1 MKRKQK
7 IAAVVL
13 CVATVAAL
21 VAGIVVC
28 LPRPSNG
35 YPKHSGEPSDITAPN
50 IPKIESIDL
59 PPLDADDDSLS
70 LTFDIEQQTRESGAK
85 VLPDE
90 GRGNR

>member
-1 MKRKQK
+1 MRRKQK

-13 CVATVAAL
+13 CVATVAVL

-28 LPRPSNG
+28 LPKPSNG
-35 YPKHSGEPSDITAPN
+35 YPKHSGAPS
-50 IPKIESIDL
+50 DL
-59 PPLDADDDSLS
+59 PPLDAENDG

-90 GRGNR
+90 GRGSR

>member
-28 LPRPSNG
+28 LPRPNNG
-35 YPKHSGEPSDITAPN
+35 YPKHSGAPSAITAPN
-50 IPKIESIDL
+50 IPKIESIAL
-59 PPLDADDDSLS
+59 PPLDAENDG

-85 VLPDE
+85 VLPE
-90 GRGNR
+90 GRGSR

>member
-13 CVATVAAL
+13 CVATVAVL
-21 VAGIVVC
+21 GIGIAIC
-28 LPRPSNG
+28 LPKPISNRPSRAG
-35 YPKHSGEPSDITAPN
+35 GPSDITAPN

-59 PPLDADDDSLS
+59 PPLDADDNS

>member
-1 MKRKQK
+1 MRRKQK

-13 CVATVAAL
+13 CVAMVAAL
-21 VAGIVVC
+21 GIGIAVC
-28 LPRPSNG
+28 LPKPTTNRPSRMG
-35 YPKHSGEPSDITAPN
+35 ESSGITAPN

-59 PPLDADDDSLS
+59 PPLDADDNS

-90 GRGNR
+90 GRGSR

>member
-7 IAAVVL
+7 IATVVL

-21 VAGIVVC
+21 GIGIAVC
-28 LPRPSNG
+28 LPKPISNRPSRT
-35 YPKHSGEPSDITAPN
+35 GEPSDITAPN
-50 IPKIESIDL
+50 IPKIEPIDL
-59 PPLDADDDSLS
+59 PPLDADDNG

-90 GRGNR
+90 GRGSR

>member
-21 VAGIVVC
+21 GIGIAVC
-28 LPRPSNG
+28 LPKPISNRPSRT
-35 YPKHSGEPSDITAPN
+35 GEPSDITAPN

-59 PPLDADDDSLS
+59 PPLDAENDG

-90 GRGNR
+90 GRGSR

>member
-21 VAGIVVC
+21 GIGIAVC
-28 LPRPSNG
+28 LPKPISNRPSRT
-35 YPKHSGEPSDITAPN
+35 GEPSDITAPN

-59 PPLDADDDSLS
+59 PPLDADDNGLI
-70 LTFDIEQQTRESGAK
+70 FDIEQQTRESGAK

>member
-21 VAGIVVC
+21 GIGIAVS
-28 LPRPSNG
+28 LPKPISNRPSRTG
-35 YPKHSGEPSDITAPN
+35 VPSDITAPN
-50 IPKIESIDL
+50 IPKIEPIDL
-59 PPLDADDDSLS
+59 PPLDAEDNG

-85 VLPDE
+85 VLPE
-90 GRGNR
+90 GRGSR

>member
-7 IAAVVL
+7 IATVVL

-21 VAGIVVC
+21 GIGIAVS
-28 LPRPSNG
+28 LPKPISNRPSRT
-35 YPKHSGEPSDITAPN
+35 GEPSDITAPN

-59 PPLDADDDSLS
+59 PPLDAEDDGLI
-70 LTFDIEQQTRESGAK
+70 FDIEQQTRESGAK

-90 GRGNR
+90 GRGSR

>member
-13 CVATVAAL
+13 CVATVAVL

-28 LPRPSNG
+28 LPKPNNG
-35 YPKHSGEPSDITAPN
+35 YPKHSGEPSDIMAPN

-59 PPLDADDDSLS
+59 PPLDAENDG

-85 VLPDE
+85 VLPE
-90 GRGNR
+90 GRESR

>member
-13 CVATVAAL
+13 CVATLAAL
-21 VAGIVVC
+21 GIGIAVS
-28 LPRPSNG
+28 LPKPISNRPSRT
-35 YPKHSGEPSDITAPN
+35 GEPSGITAPN

-59 PPLDADDDSLS
+59 PPLDAENDG

-85 VLPDE
+85 VLQDE
-90 GRGNR
+90 GRGSR

>member
-13 CVATVAAL
+13 CFATVAAL
-21 VAGIVVC
+21 GIGIAVC
-28 LPRPSNG
+28 LPKPISNRPSRT
-35 YPKHSGEPSDITAPN
+35 GEPSDITAPN

-59 PPLDADDDSLS
+59 PPLDADDNGLI
-70 LTFDIEQQTRESGAK
+70 FDIEQQTRESGAK

-90 GRGNR
+90 GRGSR

>member
-21 VAGIVVC
+21 GIGIAVS
-28 LPRPSNG
+28 LPKPTSNRPSRT
-35 YPKHSGEPSDITAPN
+35 GEPSDITAPN

-59 PPLDADDDSLS
+59 PPLDAEDDG

-90 GRGNR
+90 GRGSR

>member
-13 CVATVAAL
+13 CIATLAAL

-28 LPRPSNG
+28 LPKPNNG
-35 YPKHSGEPSDITAPN
+35 YPKHSGAPSGITAPN

-59 PPLDADDDSLS
+59 PPLDAGDDG

-90 GRGNR
+90 GRGSR

>member
-13 CVATVAAL
+13 CVAMVAAL
-21 VAGIVVC
+21 GIGIAVC
-28 LPRPSNG
+28 LPKPISNRPSRT
-35 YPKHSGEPSDITAPN
+35 GEPSDITTPN

-59 PPLDADDDSLS
+59 PPLDAEDDG

-85 VLPDE
+85 ILPDE
-90 GRGNR
+90 GRGSR

>member
-7 IAAVVL
+7 IAAVAL

-21 VAGIVVC
+21 GIGIAVC
-28 LPRPSNG
+28 LPKPTTNRPSRM
-35 YPKHSGEPSDITAPN
+35 GEPSDITAPN

-59 PPLDADDDSLS
+59 PPLDAEDDG

-85 VLPDE
+85 VLTE

>member
-13 CVATVAAL
+13 CVAMVAAL
-21 VAGIVVC
+21 GIGIAVC
-28 LPRPSNG
+28 LPKPISNRPSRT
-35 YPKHSGEPSDITAPN
+35 GEPSDITAPN
-50 IPKIESIDL
+50 IPKIGSIDL
-59 PPLDADDDSLS
+59 PPLDAENDG

-90 GRGNR
+90 GRGSR

>member
-13 CVATVAAL
+13 CVATVAVL

-28 LPRPSNG
+28 LPKPNNG
-35 YPKHSGEPSDITAPN
+35 YPKHSGEPSDITAPD

-59 PPLDADDDSLS
+59 PPLDAENDG

-85 VLPDE
+85 VLPE
-90 GRGNR
+90 GRGSR

>member
-21 VAGIVVC
+21 GIGIAVC
-28 LPRPSNG
+28 LPKPISNRPSRT
-35 YPKHSGEPSDITAPN
+35 GEPSDITAPN

-59 PPLDADDDSLS
+59 PQLDADDNGLI
-70 LTFDIEQQTRESGAK
+70 FDIEQQTRESGAK

-90 GRGNR
+90 GRGSR

>member
-13 CVATVAAL
+13 SIATVAAL

-28 LPRPSNG
+28 LPKPNNG

-59 PPLDADDDSLS
+59 PPFDARDDG

-85 VLPDE
+85 VLPE
-90 GRGNR
+90 GRGSR

>member
-13 CVATVAAL
+13 CVATVAVL

-28 LPRPSNG
+28 LPKPNNG
-35 YPKHSGEPSDITAPN
+35 YPKHSGESSGITAPN

-59 PPLDADDDSLS
+59 PPLDAEDDG

-85 VLPDE
+85 VLQDE
-90 GRGNR
+90 GRGSR

>member
-13 CVATVAAL
+13 CVVTVAAL

-50 IPKIESIDL
+50 IPRIEPIDL
-59 PPLDADDDSLS
+59 PPLDAEDDG

-85 VLPDE
+85 VLPE
-90 GRGNR
+90 GRGSR

>member
-28 LPRPSNG
+28 LPKPNNG

-59 PPLDADDDSLS
+59 PPLDAENDG
-70 LTFDIEQQTRESGAK
+70 LTFDIEQQTRESGAR
-85 VLPDE
+85 VLQDE
-90 GRGNR
+90 GRGSR

>member
-13 CVATVAAL
+13 CVATVAVL

-28 LPRPSNG
+28 LPKPSNG

-59 PPLDADDDSLS
+59 PPLDADDNSLS

-85 VLPDE
+85 VLQDE
-90 GRGNR
+90 GRGSR

>member
-1 MKRKQK
+1 MKQKQK

-21 VAGIVVC
+21 GIGIAVC
-28 LPRPSNG
+28 LPKPTTNRPSRT
-35 YPKHSGEPSDITAPN
+35 GEPSDITVPN

-59 PPLDADDDSLS
+59 PPLDAENDG

-90 GRGNR
+90 GRGSR

>member
-13 CVATVAAL
+13 CVATVAVL

-28 LPRPSNG
+28 LPKPSNG
-35 YPKHSGEPSDITAPN
+35 YPKHSGAPSGITAPN
-50 IPKIESIDL
+50 IPKIEPIDL

-85 VLPDE
+85 VLTE
-90 GRGNR
+90 GRGSR

>member
-1 MKRKQK
+1 MRRKQK

-21 VAGIVVC
+21 VVGIVVC
-28 LPRPSNG
+28 LPKPNNG
-35 YPKHSGEPSDITAPN
+35 YPKHSGEPSGITAPN

-59 PPLDADDDSLS
+59 PPLDAEDDG

-85 VLPDE
+85 ILPDE
-90 GRGNR
+90 GRGSR

>member
-13 CVATVAAL
+13 CVATVAVL

-28 LPRPSNG
+28 LPKPNNG

-59 PPLDADDDSLS
+59 PPLDTEDDG
-70 LTFDIEQQTRESGAK
+70 LTFDNEQQTRESGAK
-85 VLPDE
+85 VLPE
-90 GRGNR
+90 GRGSR

>member
-21 VAGIVVC
+21 GIGIAVC
-28 LPRPSNG
+28 LPKPISNRPSRT
-35 YPKHSGEPSDITAPN
+35 GEPSDITAPN

-59 PPLDADDDSLS
+59 PPLDAENDG

-85 VLPDE
+85 VLQDE

>member
-7 IAAVVL
+7 IAAVAL

-21 VAGIVVC
+21 GIGIAVC
-28 LPRPSNG
+28 LPKPISNRPSRT
-35 YPKHSGEPSDITAPN
+35 GEPSDITAPN

-59 PPLDADDDSLS
+59 PPLDADDNG

-85 VLPDE
+85 VLTE
-90 GRGNR
+90 GRGSR

>member
-21 VAGIVVC
+21 GIGIAVS
-28 LPRPSNG
+28 LPKPTSNRPSRT
-35 YPKHSGEPSDITAPN
+35 GEPSDITAPN

-59 PPLDADDDSLS
+59 PPLDAEDDG
-70 LTFDIEQQTRESGAK
+70 LTFDIEQQTRKSGAK
-85 VLPDE
+85 VLTEE
-90 GRGNR
+90 GRGSR

>member
-7 IAAVVL
+7 IAAVAL

-21 VAGIVVC
+21 GIGIAVC
-28 LPRPSNG
+28 LPKPISNRPSRM
-35 YPKHSGEPSDITAPN
+35 GEPSDITAPN

-59 PPLDADDDSLS
+59 PPFDARDDG

-85 VLPDE
+85 VLTE
-90 GRGNR
+90 GRGSR

>member
-1 MKRKQK
+1 MKQKQK

-28 LPRPSNG
+28 LPKPNNG
-35 YPKHSGEPSDITAPN
+35 YPKHSGEPSGITAPN

-59 PPLDADDDSLS
+59 PPLDAENDG

-85 VLPDE
+85 VLPE
-90 GRGNR
+90 GRGSR